1 MTDITTAGTLET
13 YKLSIHLAM
22 FGLSSICLAYNVGRC
37 FDCGT
42 HRNHVSTVVYT
53 ALMIFE
59 ALQVKNHAL
68 GAHETRRELQVVA

>member
-1 MTDITTAGTLET
+1 MKEITTAGTLET

-22 FGLSSICLAYNVGRC
+22 FGLSSVCLAYNVGRC

-59 ALQVKNHAL
+59 GFQVKGHASSS
-68 GAHETRRELQVVA
+68 HKTRQEIAA